1 MNMSLINEAFGLF
14 IETLPL
20 ENMDATHPKF
30 EELCEKE
37 CRIYTLFRQM
47 NEEEL
52 DEYRKR
58 IAKFNGDLV

>member
-1 MNMSLINEAFGLF
+1 MNISLVNEAFGLF

-20 ENMDATHPKF
+20 ENMDVTHLQF
-30 EELCEKE
+30 EKLYEKE

-52 DEYRKR
+52 TEYRR
-58 IAKFNGDLV
+58 RVAKFNGDRD

>member
-1 MNMSLINEAFGLF
+1 MNISLVNEAFGLF

-20 ENMDATHPKF
+20 ENMDSAHPKF
-30 EELCEKE
+30 EELYEKE

-52 DEYRKR
+52 VEYRR
-58 IAKFNGDLV
+58 RLMKFNGDLV

>member
-1 MNMSLINEAFGLF
+1 MNLVNEAFGLF

-30 EELCEKE
+30 EELYEKE

-47 NEEEL
+47 NKEEL
-52 DEYRKR
+52 DEYRSKLLYYIYIR
-58 IAKFNGDLV
+58 KE

>member
-1 MNMSLINEAFGLF
+1 MNISLVNEAFGLF

-20 ENMDATHPKF
+20 ENMDSTHLKF
-30 EELCEKE
+30 EELYEKE

-52 DEYRKR
+52 VEYRR
-58 IAKFNGDLV
+58 RLMKFNGDLV